1 MFNSLSNNPVT
12 KRLSSYTPGVIVI
25 DSVELAGSGNDSTVF
40 MKSLNQSDIPSCI
53 REYTDSIRLYPLNSF
68 FPYPLFA
75 SFRI

>member
-53 REYTDSIRLYPLNSF
+53 REYTELDSFVST
-68 FPYPLFA
+68 
-75 SFRI
+75 